1 MFDLIKYFLKIK
13 KHSVFLA
20 EARIQD
26 SFSMKNYA
34 VYILASGKNGTLYIG
49 ITGDLEHRVWEHK
62 QEKIKGFTKKY
73 KVNKLV
79 YYELYSTPQE
89 AITREKNLKKWN
101 RIWKLRIIEEK
112 NPYWKDLY
120 NIEFGENILN

>member
-1 MFDLIKYFLKIK
+1 
-13 KHSVFLA
+13 
-20 EARIQD
+20 
-26 SFSMKNYA
+26 MKAYA

-62 QEKIKGFTKKY
+62 QGKIKGFTQKY

-79 YYELYSTPQE
+79 YYELYPSAEE

-112 NPYWKDLY
+112 NPFWEDLY
-120 NIEFGENILN
+120 NIEFGENNYK

>member
-1 MFDLIKYFLKIK
+1 
-13 KHSVFLA
+13 
-20 EARIQD
+20 
-26 SFSMKNYA
+26 MKQYA
-34 VYILASGKNGTLYIG
+34 VYILASRKNGTLYIG

-62 QEKIKGFTKKY
+62 QGKVKGFTQKY
-73 KVNKLV
+73 KVHKLV
-79 YYELYSTPQE
+79 YFELYESASE

-120 NIEFGENILN
+120 DIEFGENIFH